1 MPRARKERTY
11 RQASFLQTLYS
22 YDGPKLILM
31 KTEGTSLILAVA
43 ILDERFDE
51 PFFGVEITRDQF
63 YQLADEEFGVQ
74 YVFLKPAL
82 RSRFTFDL
90 ADLDERP
97 SVNLIP
103 AKLSPETIPHLPGR
117 TFFAGDFTE
126 EIALMAET
134 PAKAEERI
142 EVDGN
147 WEISDFGD
155 LYGGY
160 SDLYSF
166 TDGLRKF
173 QDTSI
178 PVNVRRTVK
187 NAFDKQWQ
195 GGGSYG
201 SFYRA
206 MRGAQSPRERLSL
219 GGFEYHSPGWVDL
232 EGQRSLLDAVTA
244 MLQSFAGKYLELS
257 KEYNTVYRYLQQ
269 NKLLSLPAG
278 QFDKTTDLAK
288 NVGEKGA
295 AFGAM
300 LPGADWKVLLHLA
313 DGDPLIAT
321 KVLLSL
327 FRRLNRLNDFQL
339 QGRVTF

>member
-1 MPRARKERTY
+1 M
-11 RQASFLQTLYS
+11 QTLYS
-22 YDGPKLILM
+22 YDGPKLVLM

-43 ILDERFDE
+43 ILDERYEE
-51 PFFGVEITRDQF
+51 PFFGVEISREQF
-63 YQLADEEFGVQ
+63 YRLADEEFGVQ
-74 YVFLKPAL
+74 YVFLKPDL

-90 ADLDERP
+90 ANLDNKP
-97 SVNLIP
+97 TVDLIP
-103 AKLSPETIPHLPGR
+103 AKLSPETIPYLPGR

-126 EIALMAET
+126 EIALVAEI

-166 TDGLRKF
+166 TDGLQKF

-178 PVNVRRTVK
+178 PIDVRRTVK

-244 MLQSFAGKYLELS
+244 MLQAFSEKYLELT
-257 KEYNTVYRYLQQ
+257 KEYNAVYRYLQQ
-269 NKLLSLPAG
+269 NKLLSLQAG
-278 QFDKTTDLAK
+278 RFDKTSELAK
-288 NVGEKGA
+288 NVAEKGA
-295 AFGAM
+295 AFGAL
-300 LPGADWKVLLHLA
+300 LPGGNWRVLIRLS
-313 DGDPLIAT
+313 DGDPLVAT